1 MRIAILLVAGLVSM
15 VLAMSRGTD
24 GNGHEAI
31 LNAMR
36 AIDLSYAALQRDVL
50 QARSGILKNYDFLGL
65 AIDNMRADVQTIDA
79 LTASLSFIDSTERSG
94 RIKVME
100 NAINRNEAMIERFK
114 SGNALIQNS
123 LKIFIQTWREMQAR
137 PRGPDAVALMD
148 VQQLG
153 QQMWQFQN
161 TPDPDLAKEIR
172 QGLIRLRDT
181 PLPGIDDLKKPL
193 LDHGYLILN
202 ALPSVDEI
210 VSWVQASDSIDG
222 SLEFQREYL
231 QQFGRMST
239 RMSKARLILSG
250 ISLSLCAYAT
260 YLAFRLKFYAD
271 SLRWRLHVEQ
281 SVNDAITR
289 LSLEPE
295 RFRIVMDEALKRMA
309 EVFGFGTVSL
319 ITLDPE
325 KWNVTGAFTAN
336 GRCSAPE
343 PLVQD
348 FIADLREKPQP
359 FSDPVLWLHRAPA
372 SPFAEFCDLVW
383 KRKPLALASAAKPH
397 DGLVVMLVAECR
409 LANWNMRT
417 DSQIL
422 RMTTELLALAI
433 EKHHR
438 LTELDELDRRLEE
451 TQRLEAVGTLA
462 GGVAHEFNNILMAI
476 MGYAEM
482 AVAALTPGLPTRA
495 HVEHILTAGHRA
507 KLVVD
512 QMLAFGRMRR
522 NPALPFNVTAAVI
535 EILPDIEICVS
546 PSVRLHLD
554 IPDIPLV
561 ILGHPIEIQQILV
574 NLCKNAA
581 EAINGNGHIKLKITT
596 IALAAERALS
606 HGHLK
611 VGHYVWISVTDTGP
625 GIAPGHLQR
634 IFEPF
639 FSTKG
644 DKGGTGLGLSVVHGT
659 VKSLK
664 GSMHVSSILGRGTR
678 FDMFFPHLEAEMAP
692 LPIIREPETIPTGS
706 GELVAIV
713 DSDET
718 SRHMWEERIAALG
731 YEPAGFLSTGQLSDW
746 CSRAQTWPDA
756 MLLVTFDQNAKPVL
770 PAVLNDLPRI
780 VICSAIGASP
790 PVRSQHVLREPI
802 SAHNLAVAIRGA
814 LVPAPDTKIA
824 VRR

>member
-15 VLAMSRGTD
+15 ILAMSRGPD
-24 GNGHEAI
+24 GDGHEAI

-36 AIDLSYAALQRDVL
+36 TINLSYAALQRDVL

-65 AIDNMRADVQTIDA
+65 AIDRMRAEVQTIDA
-79 LTASLSFIDSTERSG
+79 LTASLSFVDSTERDG
-94 RIKVME
+94 WIKVMK
-100 NAINRNEAMIERFK
+100 NALDRNEVTIERFK

-137 PRGPDAVALMD
+137 PRGPNFVALMD

-161 TPDPDLAKEIR
+161 TPDPELAKEIR
-172 QGLIRLRDT
+172 RGLMRLHDT
-181 PLPGIDDLKKPL
+181 PSPAIDDLKKPL

-202 ALPSVDEI
+202 TLPSVDEI
-210 VSWVQASDSIDG
+210 VGGIQASDGIDG
-222 SLEFQREYL
+222 SLEFQRAYL
-231 QQFGRMST
+231 QQFGQMSRQT
-239 RMSKARLILSG
+239 SKARLILSG

-271 SLRWRLHVEQ
+271 SLRWRLYVEQ

-295 RFRIVMDEALKRMA
+295 RFRIVMDGALKKMA

-319 ITLDPE
+319 ITLNPDS
-325 KWNVTGAFTAN
+325 WDVTGVFTPD
-336 GRCSAPE
+336 GRPNAPE

-359 FSDPVLWLHRAPA
+359 FSDPVLWRHRAPG
-372 SPFAEFCDLVW
+372 SPLAAFCDLVC

-397 DGLVVMLVAECR
+397 EGLVVMLVAECR

-451 TQRLEAVGTLA
+451 AQRLEAVGTLA

-512 QMLAFGRMRR
+512 QMLAFGRLRR
-522 NPALPFNVTAAVI
+522 NPALPFNVTAAVT
-535 EILPDIEICVS
+535 EILSDIEICVT

-554 IPDIPLV
+554 IPDTLLV

-581 EAINGNGHIKLKITT
+581 EAIGGQGHVKLKVTT
-596 IALAAERALS
+596 IDVTTERALS
-606 HGHLK
+606 HGHLQT
-611 VGHYVWISVTDTGP
+611 GHYVWISVTDTGP

-639 FSTKG
+639 FTTRG

-664 GSMHVSSILGRGTR
+664 GSMHVSSILGKGTR
-678 FDMFFPHLEAEMAP
+678 FDMFFPHLEANLAP
-692 LPIIREPETIPTGS
+692 QMIHRQLEDIPTGS

-731 YEPAGFLSTGQLSDW
+731 YEPAGFPSTGELSDW
-746 CSRAQTWPDA
+746 CSRGQTWPDA
-756 MLLVTFDQNAKPVL
+756 MVLVASDRNTNPGL
-770 PAVLNDLPRI
+770 PAVLSDLPRI
-780 VICSAIGASP
+780 VICRAIGATP
-790 PVRSQHVLREPI
+790 PAGSRHVLREPVG
-802 SAHNLAVAIRGA
+802 ARGLAVAMRA
-814 LVPAPDTKIA
+814 VLVPATEGKMA
-824 VRR
+824 ARR